1 MKVFYSQHQ
10 SVSDNDS
17 YSPSAGKPA
26 HLVAQWLER
35 YPIEIVEPQPVTPEE
50 FQLAH
55 DPAYVQGVLSRQK
68 RNGFGNTLAS
78 VAAALPW
85 TTGSLVSAVRH
96 VLAHGGVACSPTS
109 GFHHARYN
117 GSYGFCTFNGLIV
130 AAQLVRSQLA
140 RVGIFD
146 CDYHYGDGTDDI
158 IRHLGLDYISHYTT
172 GKHSDPEDPLGFL
185 PPSPTFSP
193 S

>member
-1 MKVFYSQHQ
+1 MKVFYSHNQ

-35 YPIEIVEPQPVTPEE
+35 YSIEIVEPQPVTPEE
-50 FQLAH
+50 LALAH
-55 DPAYVQGVLSRQK
+55 DPAYVQAVLSCQEL
-68 RNGFGNTLAS
+68 NGFGNTLAS

-117 GSYGFCTFNGLIV
+117 GAYGFCTFNGLIV
-130 AAQLVRSQLA
+130 AAQLVRSQVA
-140 RVGIFD
+140 RG
-146 CDYHYGDGTDDI
+146 
-158 IRHLGLDYISHYTT
+158 
-172 GKHSDPEDPLGFL
+172 
-185 PPSPTFSP
+185 
-193 S
+193 